1 MDINNEECFRKLV
14 NVVDRKCCVDP
25 APLWGVLSLLAH
37 LMGDILRDGH
47 AKTVKTVQHVIM
59 KSSVAA
65 AVSLLRFK
73 RKR

>member
-47 AKTVKTVQHVIM
+47 VTTVQHVLM
-59 KSSVAA
+59 KSNVAA